1 MLRIRHVATGKRRGP
16 GCQFGLKGTSL
27 GVKGNPFL
35 STKLNKKPYIFIQWI
50 SEHLKFVKLKDHL
63 IMQPINL

>member
-27 GVKGNPFL
+27 GVKGKPFL
-35 STKLNKKPYIFIQWI
+35 STKLNKKPADY
-50 SEHLKFVKLKDHL
+50 KLQL
-63 IMQPINL
+63 TYLFNGFQNI